1 MVADPAEVV
10 YHPAGVTVYGG
21 DTMGALKELNNVEV
35 NPEDQVVTLLRHC
48 SEEFRWARTLV
59 EGEAWALSGG
69 RGPSLIC
76 LN

>member
-48 SEEFRWARTLV
+48 SEEFR
-59 EGEAWALSGG
+59 
-69 RGPSLIC
+69 
-76 LN
+76 